1 MKNIIRI
8 MISLAVAAA
17 LTSCKDLLDK
27 QPQLSRLGLWAL
39 RLLFTTEN
47 AGQVNAVLRAW
58 ETGAAMEPG
67 VTTRGLYL
75 RGVE

>member
-1 MKNIIRI
+1 MRDGDTCRNVVLNGKK
-8 MISLAVAAA
+8 LW
-17 LTSCKDLLDK
+17 LLDK
-27 QPQLSRLGLWAL
+27 QAQLSRLGLWAQ

-58 ETGAAMEPG
+58 QNGDPMEPG
-67 VTTRGLYL
+67 VCTRGLYL

>member
-27 QPQLSRLGLWAL
+27 QPQSSLTPEEFFSTKAGLEPSAIISIRLSRLPDFIRRHLTSTRPL
-39 RLLFTTEN
+39 R
-47 AGQVNAVLRAW
+47 
-58 ETGAAMEPG
+58 
-67 VTTRGLYL
+67 
-75 RGVE
+75 